1 MSIFLHTD
9 TFLEILLLV
18 SSFTNEELSSRYEYQ
33 VRVMFLGQNN
43 GFLQMVVWSTNR
55 ASRES
60 RSVISTLM
68 ATLVARFLLFGGQWV
83 FEPGGNI
90 QKFYQKKNGFMFQ
103 PKISSIQFFSSL
115 ENIQLLL
122 YT

>member
-9 TFLEILLLV
+9 TFLEILGLV
-18 SSFTNEELSSRYEYQ
+18 SPFTNEELTSRYEYQ

-55 ASRES
+55 ESRES

-90 QKFYQKKNGFMFQ
+90 PEFYQKKNR
-103 PKISSIQFFSSL
+103 IHVS
-115 ENIQLLL
+115 
-122 YT
+122 T